1 MTYALDV
8 ISLICFLLQFC
19 RILRSQR
26 HVIGWKGNGP
36 VHNKSSSYMSALKS
50 LLCVS
55 FVQAL
60 CKSQLIWSVLC
71 SLNVYKAMA
80 KLQNELMEKFW
91 TLSQVSPTVACPFIW
106 LPNFIW
112 LQNFPMFK
120 SQQMFRRGRNNKNKT
135 TFRCLEECNSQQKQQ
150 QQNNN
155 RVVGVYPKWLQNC
168 IVKWLQYCGGGGGY
182 QDRQNLLCTIWAYQ
196 TY

>member
-1 MTYALDV
+1 MLA
-8 ISLICFLLQFC
+8 
-19 RILRSQR
+19 
-26 HVIGWKGNGP
+26 P
-36 VHNKSSSYMSALKS
+36 
-50 LLCVS
+50 
-55 FVQAL
+55 
-60 CKSQLIWSVLC
+60 CKSQLFWSVL
-71 SLNVYKAMA
+71 LIVYVYKAMA

-91 TLSQVSPTVACPFIW
+91 TLSQVSPMVACPFIW

-168 IVKWLQYCGGGGGY
+168 IVKWLQYCGGRGGATRIAKIY
-182 QDRQNLLCTIWAYQ
+182 CLLYGPTKHIKEQTIFWIAERSVGIAFYG
-196 TY
+196 